1 MPARSTTFTDAI
13 GNRHCPAEHDCRIVS
28 LVPSLT
34 ELLFDLGL
42 GEYMVGRTGF
52 CIHPRGEVKRIPK
65 LGGTKDVKVEEL
77 LKLKPTH
84 LLVNIDENRRDIV
97 EEVAESV
104 PHVIVTHPCAPEDNI
119 GLYRLIGGI
128 FGKET
133 PAEDLV
139 SRLRQELNRLQ
150 EMRNELPQYRVLY
163 LIWRKP
169 WMTISRNTYI
179 SGMLSLINWV
189 TVNPETDERYPVI
202 ENFEEIAGKSDLVLL
217 SSEPYR
223 FRERH
228 VRECRELAPAA
239 GVMQVDGELLSW
251 YGSRAVQGLRYLG
264 ELAKNNMRET
274 NVNNVSMH

>member
-1 MPARSTTFTDAI
+1 MSADPDTFIDAI
-13 GNRHCPAEHDCRIVS
+13 GNRHYPAENDCRIVS

-52 CIHPRGEVKRIPK
+52 CIHPRDQVKGVPK
-65 LGGTKDVKVEEL
+65 VGGTKDVKVNEL

-97 EEVAESV
+97 EKMAESV
-104 PHVIVTHPCAPEDNI
+104 PHIIVTHPCTPEDNI
-119 GLYRLIGGI
+119 DLYRLIGGI

-133 PAEDLV
+133 PAEDLA
-139 SRLRQELNRLQ
+139 SGLRQELNRLQ

-163 LIWRKP
+163 LIWREP
-169 WMTISRNTYI
+169 WMTISRDTYI
-179 SGMLSLINWV
+179 SGMLSLINWI
-189 TVNPETDERYPVI
+189 TVNPETNERYPVI
-202 ENFEEIAGKSDLVLL
+202 ENFEEIAGESDLVLL

-223 FRERH
+223 FREQH
-228 VRECRELAPAA
+228 VRECRELALGA

-274 NVNNVSMH
+274 NADNVSVH